1 MAAIVGTS
9 FGYIGTEENPSIDTI
24 EWAKYQGAFGN
35 EYFVDSDAAARV
47 THVSG
52 TTFRIGAG
60 ATPSNP
66 HIIGGHGV
74 VDVLTGSV
82 DLTLGV
88 PGTDGTVHHMIGAR
102 RTWQAT
108 NATTFE
114 SVAGNANPVIPAG
127 RNKSPGTIDDHPL
140 GLVSI
145 TKAGST
151 ITAGV
156 VADLRAIGHGHGYFL
171 AHHDLVRQYMDKPG
185 YRIRIGTAEWIRLA
199 GGDWYRSDNPDVV
212 ANSTIVQTNGSGQAS
227 VPYGVT
233 FASPPIFNPTIGDDA
248 SGPGLAGAV
257 VTVRDPD
264 PSSRSTTRCVVQVRG
279 ASGTPV
285 ANVTVRIDWIAVGR
299 LA

>member
-1 MAAIVGTS
+1 MVALPVGSTS
-9 FGYIGTEENPSIDTI
+9 HGYPGSIPAVS
-24 EWAKYQGAFGN
+24 WAQFQGAFGN
-35 EYFVDSDAAARV
+35 EYFVDSDAAAKVTVVGASTRTVRV
-47 THVSG
+47 A
-52 TTFRIGAG
+52 AG
-60 ATPSNP
+60 R
-66 HIIGGHGV
+66 IGGHGV
-74 VDVLTGSV
+74 VDNLASTV
-82 DLTLGV
+82 DLTL
-88 PGTDGTVHHMIGAR
+88 PNPSSGTVYYTVVAR
-102 RTWQAT
+102 RTWQTT

-114 SVAGNANPVIPAG
+114 SVAGNANLAIPAG
-127 RNKSPGTIDDHPL
+127 RNKNPDTIDDHPL
-140 GLVSI
+140 ALVSI

-199 GGDWYRSDNPDVV
+199 NGSWYRSDNPDVV
-212 ANSTIVQTNGSGQAS
+212 ANSTIVQTNHSGHAS

-233 FASPPIFNPTIGDDA
+233 FASPPVFVPTIGDDA

-264 PSSRSTTRCVVQVRG
+264 SNSRSTTRCVVQVRNV
-279 ASGTPV
+279 SGSPV

-299 LA
+299 LE